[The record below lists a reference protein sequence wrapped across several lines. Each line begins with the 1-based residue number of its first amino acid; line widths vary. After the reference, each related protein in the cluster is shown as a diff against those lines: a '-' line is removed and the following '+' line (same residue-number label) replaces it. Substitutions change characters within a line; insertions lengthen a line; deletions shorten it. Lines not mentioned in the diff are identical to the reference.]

1 MTSEYGYK
9 LNPHRKLR
17 KQKGIKGMRRTLFNT
32 HVPSTIDQSGILA
45 VRFPDLGHNDV
56 IVPGTSKLS
65 FKIQLNSDTDA
76 NRTIVNNL
84 GRAIVSKLEVKLEGR
99 SIFTLDSSDVFLCY
113 QDLWKTTNERS
124 NAVYQGIQS
133 EALRKIRINAGD
145 KGTAANDVAIGTMYD
160 NLFCIP
166 LDFEIL
172 ESHMPFFQSELKDR
186 LSYELTFNN
195 YGSVIVSSDRN
206 ASYTIT
212 DIHLEFEV
220 LTSPELATLLK
231 SKYEGKHTV
240 LYDRVIR
247 HSKLTLNKSDTIWNI
262 ALAPQAKSMK
272 AILILFVDPADGGTA
287 YSRDTEKFYNPKI
300 TNVMITLD
308 GNPNQLFA
316 AGMRA
321 HQQFGEI
328 KKIFADGKHRTNT
341 HVAKELEL
349 ADIKLEDYAT
359 TKYALCLDMRTT
371 DDDSLHGS
379 GRKIEGASQSIQ
391 IQIEKKAETAGNLDA
406 YVYYIHDAQLNFERS
421 SRLVSTIY

>member
-45 VRFPDLGHNDV
+45 VRFPDLGTYDV

-65 FKIQLNSDTDA
+65 FKIKLNSDTDA

-145 KGTAANDVAIGTMYD
+145 KGTAAKDVAIGTMYD

-195 YGSVIVSSDRN
+195 YGSVIVSSDTT
-206 ASYTIT
+206 ATYTIT

-220 LTSPELATLLK
+220 ITSPELATLLK
-231 SKYEGKHTV
+231 RKYEGKHTV

-247 HSKLTLNKSDTIWNI
+247 HSKLTLNKSNTIWNI

-272 AILILFVDPADGGTA
+272 SILILFIDPADGGTSYA
-287 YSRDTEKFYNPKI
+287 RDTEKFYNPKI

-308 GNPNQLFA
+308 GNPNRLFA
-316 AGMRA
+316 SGMRP

-349 ADIKLEDYAT
+349 ADIELEDYAT

-406 YVYYIHDAQLNFERS
+406 YVYYIHDAQLNFEK

>member
-9 LNPHRKLR
+9 LNPRRKLR

-45 VRFPDLGHNDV
+45 VRFPDLGTNDV

-65 FKIQLNSDTDA
+65 FKIQLNSGTDA

-99 SIFTLDSSDVFLCY
+99 SIYTLDSSDVFLCY

-195 YGSVIVSSDRN
+195 YGNVIVSSDIN

-231 SKYEGKHTV
+231 GKYGGKHTV

-316 AGMRA
+316 SGMRP

-349 ADIKLEDYAT
+349 ADIELEDYAT

-421 SRLVSTIY
+421 RLVSTIY

>member
-45 VRFPDLGHNDV
+45 VRFPDLGPNDV

-145 KGTAANDVAIGTMYD
+145 KGTAAKDVAIGTMYD

-195 YGSVIVSSDRN
+195 YGNVIVSSDRN

-220 LTSPELATLLK
+220 LTSPELATSLK
-231 SKYEGKHTV
+231 RKYEGKHTV

-247 HSKLTLNKSDTIWNI
+247 HSRLTLNKSDTIWNI
-262 ALAPQAKSMK
+262 ALALQAKSMK
-272 AILILFVDPADGGTA
+272 AILILFVDPADGGA
-287 YSRDTEKFYNPKI
+287 SYARDTEKFYNPKVK
-300 TNVMITLD
+300 NVEITLD

-316 AGMRA
+316 SGMRP
-321 HQQFGEI
+321 HQQFSEI

-349 ADIKLEDYAT
+349 ADIELEDYAT

-391 IQIEKKAETAGNLDA
+391 IQIEKKAETAGDLDA

-421 SRLVSTIY
+421 RLVSTIY

>member
-9 LNPHRKLR
+9 LNPNRKLR

-32 HVPSTIDQSGILA
+32 HVPSTIDQGGILA
-45 VRFPDLGHNDV
+45 VRFPDLGTNDV

-65 FKIQLNSDTDA
+65 FKIQLNADNDA

-124 NAVYQGIQS
+124 NAAYQGIQS

-145 KGTAANDVAIGTMYD
+145 KGTAAKDVAIGTMYD

-195 YGSVIVSSDRN
+195 YGSVIVSSDES

-220 LTSPELATLLK
+220 ITSPELATLLK
-231 SKYEGKHTV
+231 RKYEGKHTV

-247 HSKLTLNKSDTIWNI
+247 HSKLTLNKSDTVWNI
-262 ALAPQAKSMK
+262 PLAPQAKSMK
-272 AILILFVDPADGGTA
+272 SILILFVDPADGGTSYA
-287 YSRDTEKFYNPKI
+287 RDTEKFYNPKI
-300 TNVMITLD
+300 TNVMTTLD

-316 AGMRA
+316 SGMRP

-421 SRLVSTIY
+421 RLVSIIY

>member
-32 HVPSTIDQSGILA
+32 HVPSTIDQGGILA
-45 VRFPDLGHNDV
+45 VRFPDLGPNDV

-65 FKIQLNSDTDA
+65 FKIQLNSDDDA

-84 GRAIVSKLEVKLEGR
+84 GRAIVSRLEVKLEGR

-145 KGTAANDVAIGTMYD
+145 KGTAAKDVAIGTLYD

-195 YGSVIVSSDRN
+195 YGSVIVSSDTN

-220 LTSPELATLLK
+220 LTSLEVATNLK
-231 SKYEGKHTV
+231 RKYEGKHTV

-316 AGMRA
+316 SGMRA

-349 ADIKLEDYAT
+349 ADIELEDYAT

-421 SRLVSTIY
+421 RLVSTIY

>member
-1 MTSEYGYK
+1 MTFEFGYK

-45 VRFPDLGHNDV
+45 VRFPDLGTNDV

-99 SIFTLDSSDVFLCY
+99 SIYTLDSSDVFLCY

-145 KGTAANDVAIGTMYD
+145 KGTAAKDVAIGTMYD

-195 YGSVIVSSDRN
+195 YGSVIVSSDTT
-206 ASYTIT
+206 ATYTIT

-220 LTSPELATLLK
+220 LTSPEITTLLK
-231 SKYEGKHTV
+231 RKYEGKHTV

-272 AILILFVDPADGGTA
+272 SILILFVDPADGGTSYA
-287 YSRDTEKFYNPKI
+287 RDTEKFYNPKI

-316 AGMRA
+316 SGMRP

-349 ADIKLEDYAT
+349 ADIELEDYAT

-379 GRKIEGASQSIQ
+379 GRK
-391 IQIEKKAETAGNLDA
+391 
-406 YVYYIHDAQLNFERS
+406 
-421 SRLVSTIY
+421 

>member
-45 VRFPDLGHNDV
+45 VRFPDLGTNDV

-76 NRTIVNNL
+76 NRTIVNNP

-99 SIFTLDSSDVFLCY
+99 SIYTLDSSDVFLCY

-145 KGTAANDVAIGTMYD
+145 KGTAAKDVAIGTMYD

-172 ESHMPFFQSELKDR
+172 ESHMLFFQSELKDR

-195 YGSVIVSSDRN
+195 YGSVIVSSDTT
-206 ASYTIT
+206 ATYTIT

-220 LTSPELATLLK
+220 ITSPELATLLK
-231 SKYEGKHTV
+231 RKYEGKHTV

-272 AILILFVDPADGGTA
+272 SILILFVDPADGGTSYA
-287 YSRDTEKFYNPKI
+287 RDTEKFYNPKI

-316 AGMRA
+316 SGMRP

-349 ADIKLEDYAT
+349 ADIELEDNAT

-406 YVYYIHDAQLNFERS
+406 YVYYIRDAQLNFEK
-421 SRLVSTIY
+421 SRLVSNIY

>member
-9 LNPHRKLR
+9 LNPNRKLR

-32 HVPSTIDQSGILA
+32 HVPSTIDQGGILA
-45 VRFPDLGHNDV
+45 VRFPDLGTNDV

-65 FKIQLNSDTDA
+65 FKIQLNSGADA

-124 NAVYQGIQS
+124 NAAYQGIQS

-145 KGTAANDVAIGTMYD
+145 KGTAAKDVAIGTMYD

-195 YGSVIVSSDRN
+195 YGNVIISSD
-206 ASYTIT
+206 ATATYTIT

-220 LTSPELATLLK
+220 ITSPELATLLK
-231 SKYEGKHTV
+231 RKYEGKHTV

-247 HSKLTLNKSDTIWNI
+247 HSKLTLNKSDTVWNI
-262 ALAPQAKSMK
+262 PLAPQAKSMK
-272 AILILFVDPADGGTA
+272 SILILFVDPADGGTSYA
-287 YSRDTEKFYNPKI
+287 RDTEKFYNPKI
-300 TNVMITLD
+300 TNVMTTLD

-316 AGMRA
+316 SGMRP

-391 IQIEKKAETAGNLDA
+391 IQIEKKAEAAGNLDA

-421 SRLVSTIY
+421 RLVSIIY

>member
-45 VRFPDLGHNDV
+45 VRFPDLGPNDV

-65 FKIQLNSDTDA
+65 FKIQLNSDDDA

-145 KGTAANDVAIGTMYD
+145 KGTAAKDVAIGTMYD

-195 YGSVIVSSDRN
+195 YGNVIVSSDRN

-220 LTSPELATLLK
+220 LTSPELATSLK
-231 SKYEGKHTV
+231 RKYEGKHTV

-316 AGMRA
+316 SGMRP
-321 HQQFGEI
+321 HQQFSEI

-349 ADIKLEDYAT
+349 ADIELEDYAT

-379 GRKIEGASQSIQ
+379 GRKIEGASQ
-391 IQIEKKAETAGNLDA
+391 
-406 YVYYIHDAQLNFERS
+406 
-421 SRLVSTIY
+421 IYSNPD

>member
-45 VRFPDLGHNDV
+45 VRFPDLGPNDV

-65 FKIQLNSDTDA
+65 FKIQLNSDADA

-99 SIFTLDSSDVFLCY
+99 SIYTLDSSDVFLCY

-145 KGTAANDVAIGTMYD
+145 KGNVAKDVAIGTMYD

-172 ESHMPFFQSELKDR
+172 ESHMPFFQSELQDR

-195 YGSVIVSSDRN
+195 YGSVIVSSD
-206 ASYTIT
+206 ATATYTIT

-220 LTSPELATLLK
+220 ITSPELATVLK
-231 SKYEGKHTV
+231 TKYEGKHTV

-272 AILILFVDPADGGTA
+272 SILILFVDPADGGTSYA
-287 YSRDTEKFYNPKI
+287 RDTEKFYNPKI

-316 AGMRA
+316 SGMRP
-321 HQQFGEI
+321 HQQFDEI

-349 ADIKLEDYAT
+349 ADIDLEDYAT

-391 IQIEKKAETAGNLDA
+391 IQIEKKAEPAGNLDA
-406 YVYYIHDAQLNFERS
+406 YVYYIHDAQLNFEK

>member
-45 VRFPDLGHNDV
+45 VRFPDLGTNDV

-99 SIFTLDSSDVFLCY
+99 SIYTLDSSDVFLCY

-145 KGTAANDVAIGTMYD
+145 KGTAAKDVAIGTMYD

-195 YGSVIVSSDRN
+195 YGSVIVSSDTT
-206 ASYTIT
+206 ATYTIT

-220 LTSPELATLLK
+220 ITSPELATLLK
-231 SKYEGKHTV
+231 RKYEGKHTV

-272 AILILFVDPADGGTA
+272 SILILFVDPADGGTSYA
-287 YSRDTEKFYNPKI
+287 RDTEKFYNPKI

-316 AGMRA
+316 SGMRP

-349 ADIKLEDYAT
+349 ADIELEDYAT

-406 YVYYIHDAQLNFERS
+406 YVYYIHDAQLNFEK

>member
-9 LNPHRKLR
+9 LNPNRKLR

-45 VRFPDLGHNDV
+45 VRFPDLGTNDV

-65 FKIQLNSDTDA
+65 FKIQLNSGADA

-124 NAVYQGIQS
+124 NAAYQGIQS

-145 KGTAANDVAIGTMYD
+145 KGTAAKDVAIGTMYD

-195 YGSVIVSSDRN
+195 YGNVIISSD
-206 ASYTIT
+206 ATATYTIT

-220 LTSPELATLLK
+220 ITSPELATLLK
-231 SKYEGKHTV
+231 RKYEGKHTV

-247 HSKLTLNKSDTIWNI
+247 HSKLTLNKSDTVWNI
-262 ALAPQAKSMK
+262 PLAPQAKSMK
-272 AILILFVDPADGGTA
+272 SILILFVDPADGGTSYA
-287 YSRDTEKFYNPKI
+287 RDTEKFYNPKI
-300 TNVMITLD
+300 TNVMTTLD

-316 AGMRA
+316 SGMRP

-391 IQIEKKAETAGNLDA
+391 IQIEKKAEAAGNLDA

-421 SRLVSTIY
+421 RLVSIIY

>member
-9 LNPHRKLR
+9 LNPNRKLR

-32 HVPSTIDQSGILA
+32 HVPSTIDQGGILA
-45 VRFPDLGHNDV
+45 VRFPDLGTNDV

-124 NAVYQGIQS
+124 NAAYQGIQS

-145 KGTAANDVAIGTMYD
+145 KGTAAKDVAIGTMYD

-195 YGSVIVSSDRN
+195 YGSVIVSSDES

-220 LTSPELATLLK
+220 ITSPELATLLK
-231 SKYEGKHTV
+231 RKYEGKHTV

-247 HSKLTLNKSDTIWNI
+247 HSKLTLNKSDTVWNI
-262 ALAPQAKSMK
+262 PLAPQAKSMK
-272 AILILFVDPADGGTA
+272 SILILFVDPADGGTSYA
-287 YSRDTEKFYNPKI
+287 RDTEKFYNPKI
-300 TNVMITLD
+300 TNVMTTLD

-316 AGMRA
+316 SGMRP

-406 YVYYIHDAQLNFERS
+406 YVYYIHDAQLNFEKN
-421 SRLVSTIY
+421 RLVDIRY

>member
-9 LNPHRKLR
+9 LNPNRKLR

-45 VRFPDLGHNDV
+45 VRFPDLGTNDV

-124 NAVYQGIQS
+124 NAAYQGIQS

-145 KGTAANDVAIGTMYD
+145 KGTAAKDVAIGTMYD

-195 YGSVIVSSDRN
+195 YGNVIISSDTN

-220 LTSPELATLLK
+220 ITSPELATLLK
-231 SKYEGKHTV
+231 RKYEGKHTV

-247 HSKLTLNKSDTIWNI
+247 HSKLTLNKSDTVWNI
-262 ALAPQAKSMK
+262 PLAPQAKSMK
-272 AILILFVDPADGGTA
+272 SILILFVDPADGGTSYA
-287 YSRDTEKFYNPKI
+287 RDTEKFYNPKI
-300 TNVMITLD
+300 TNVMTTLD

-316 AGMRA
+316 SGMRP

-421 SRLVSTIY
+421 RLVSIIY

>member
-1 MTSEYGYK
+1 MQY
-9 LNPHRKLR
+9 P
-17 KQKGIKGMRRTLFNT
+17 
-32 HVPSTIDQSGILA
+32 
-45 VRFPDLGHNDV
+45 
-56 IVPGTSKLS
+56 
-65 FKIQLNSDTDA
+65 
-76 NRTIVNNL
+76 
-84 GRAIVSKLEVKLEGR
+84 
-99 SIFTLDSSDVFLCY
+99 
-113 QDLWKTTNERS
+113 
-124 NAVYQGIQS
+124 
-133 EALRKIRINAGD
+133 
-145 KGTAANDVAIGTMYD
+145 
-160 NLFCIP
+160 
-166 LDFEIL
+166 
-172 ESHMPFFQSELKDR
+172 LKDR

-195 YGSVIVSSDRN
+195 YGSVIVSSDTN

-231 SKYEGKHTV
+231 RKYEGKHTV

-287 YSRDTEKFYNPKI
+287 DSRDTEKFYNPKI

-316 AGMRA
+316 SGMRP

-349 ADIKLEDYAT
+349 ADIELEDYAT

-406 YVYYIHDAQLNFERS
+406 YAYYIHDAQLNFERS
-421 SRLVSTIY
+421 RLVSTIY

>member
-45 VRFPDLGHNDV
+45 VRFPDLGTNDV

-65 FKIQLNSDTDA
+65 FKIQLNSENDA

-99 SIFTLDSSDVFLCY
+99 SIYTLDSSDVFLCY

-133 EALRKIRINAGD
+133 ETLRKIRINAGD
-145 KGTAANDVAIGTMYD
+145 KGTAAKDVAIGTMYD

-195 YGSVIVSSDRN
+195 YGSVIVSSDAN

-231 SKYEGKHTV
+231 RKYEGKHTV
-240 LYDRVIR
+240 LYDRVIQ

-316 AGMRA
+316 SGMRP

-349 ADIKLEDYAT
+349 ADMKLEDYAT

-379 GRKIEGASQSIQ
+379 GKENRRRESI
-391 IQIEKKAETAGNLDA
+391 
-406 YVYYIHDAQLNFERS
+406 Y
-421 SRLVSTIY
+421 STEY

>member
-32 HVPSTIDQSGILA
+32 HVPSTIDQGGILA
-45 VRFPDLGHNDV
+45 VRFPDLGPNDV

-65 FKIQLNSDTDA
+65 FKIQLNSDDDA

-84 GRAIVSKLEVKLEGR
+84 GRAIVSKLEVKLRGR
-99 SIFTLDSSDVFLCY
+99 SIFILDSSDVFLCY

-145 KGTAANDVAIGTMYD
+145 KGTAAKDVAIGTMYD

-195 YGSVIVSSDRN
+195 YGSVIVSSDTN

-220 LTSPELATLLK
+220 LTSPELATNLK
-231 SKYEGKHTV
+231 RKYEGKHTV

-300 TNVMITLD
+300 ANVMITLD

-316 AGMRA
+316 SGMRP
-321 HQQFGEI
+321 HQQFSEI

-349 ADIKLEDYAT
+349 ADIELEDYAT

-421 SRLVSTIY
+421 RLVNTIY

>member
-45 VRFPDLGHNDV
+45 VRFPDLGTNDV

-76 NRTIVNNL
+76 NRTIVNHL

-99 SIFTLDSSDVFLCY
+99 SIYTLDSSDVFLCY

-145 KGTAANDVAIGTMYD
+145 KGTAAKDVAIGTMYD

-166 LDFEIL
+166 LHFEIL

-195 YGSVIVSSDRN
+195 YGSVIVSSDTT
-206 ASYTIT
+206 ATYTIT

-220 LTSPELATLLK
+220 ITSPELATLLK
-231 SKYEGKHTV
+231 RKYEGKHTV

-272 AILILFVDPADGGTA
+272 SILILFVDPADGGTSYA
-287 YSRDTEKFYNPKI
+287 RDTEKFYNPKI

-316 AGMRA
+316 SGMRP

-349 ADIKLEDYAT
+349 ADIELEDYAS

-406 YVYYIHDAQLNFERS
+406 YVYYIQDAQLNFERS
-421 SRLVSTIY
+421 RLVSTIY